1 MIKRLLAIAFSVAL
15 VPTTVQAKSFNIGTI
30 LRIIDGREVFIDQ
43 KVAIVNDTAK
53 RGQELRT
60 GRSRAE
66 VLFDRTALGFLGN
79 NSLIRLGEDCFRLD
93 RGQVLINGPQT
104 ACLGTKVLGIRG
116 TTYVITTTPTNQ
128 YKISVL
134 AGEVVVSDQQ
144 IPENEADQKDILS
157 LYPRLNPL
165 IGFGLSG
172 WVSNEGGQTIGEASG
187 LFLDDVSFFLPFN
200 QIESRRLTY
209 SYSTLSTNLGGF
221 WNTSTEL
228 GYTWFDPNNR
238 SISSLMVGYDG
249 WDSQTCFHSQLAV
262 GGQWEK
268 GRWQFGINGGFPVDS
283 CEESVGY
290 YSARIGIPV
299 VNHDEQSTILSLSP
313 YVLDGNNKTYAGGRL
328 TVEVPIGEQLSASI
342 YGQYDDLTNTTIGG
356 KILYRFAPA
365 GSFIN
370 DPNKDLTE
378 TSSHIARKLE
388 AKNFPENQYA

>member
-1 MIKRLLAIAFSVAL
+1 MLNVIKRLLAIAFSVAL

-30 LRIIDGREVFIDQ
+30 RRIIDGREVFIDQ

-53 RGQELRT
+53 QGQELRT

-209 SYSTLSTNLGGF
+209 SYSTLSTNFGEI
-221 WNTSTEL
+221 WRTSTEL
-228 GYTWFDPNNR
+228 GYKWFDPNNR
-238 SISSLMVGYDG
+238 SISSLLVGYDG
-249 WDSQTCFHSQLAV
+249 WDTQTCFHSQLAV

-290 YSARIGIPV
+290 YIARIGIPV
-299 VNHDEQSTILSLSP
+299 VNHGEQSTILSLSP

-356 KILYRFAPA
+356 KILYRIAPA
-365 GSFIN
+365 
-370 DPNKDLTE
+370 
-378 TSSHIARKLE
+378 
-388 AKNFPENQYA
+388 